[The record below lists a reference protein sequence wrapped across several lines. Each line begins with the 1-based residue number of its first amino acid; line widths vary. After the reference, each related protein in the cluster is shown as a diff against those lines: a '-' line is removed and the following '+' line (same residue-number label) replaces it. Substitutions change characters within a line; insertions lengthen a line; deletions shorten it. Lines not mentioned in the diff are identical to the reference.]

1 MSAQSTFDPPNSAV
15 AAPAER
21 WLAARVPQVFGVIAA
36 VTLVAALHASGD
48 GLWFQGDAPRHA
60 MNGVFW
66 WDLLRAMPVHPL
78 TFALRYF
85 ARYPVISPATY
96 PPLFYVIEGAAF
108 QVFGTSPFVVK
119 TLIAACSVMT
129 GVYVMAWARRWIGPR
144 AGWAGAFV
152 AFVPAMV
159 LWTNTVM
166 LNVPATAL
174 GMASLYHV
182 RRWLESDERRHLL
195 VTIVFLAALILTYY
209 QGVLV
214 APICVLWALAAPKDV
229 QRRRRRLMWV
239 GIAAVAAVVPIALA
253 AYLAPVQF
261 ARHAPGIHSF
271 MRLRTWTLY
280 PGLLP
285 QIVGVVLLTAG
296 VAGFALAW
304 RVPRLRTE
312 VAFVASWIVVL
323 MVCVSPLPAKD
334 ARYILLVA
342 PAFVLAA
349 TLGVAAVF
357 EGSTLRPG
365 WQAALLVG
373 TFALSFWS
381 ATRVVVPDVSGFREV
396 AEFTRREAPS
406 DAVLYDGRYD
416 GVFGF
421 YARAMDPL
429 FERRLVRGDK
439 LLYDYGP
446 TTTFRRV
453 EITHVNT
460 TDDVVDIV
468 EHRCGCPWIAVEMG
482 PEAPERMLRAPQ
494 RVLREALR
502 RPEFALVRSFAVH
515 AEGVDRVDVFKVVAP
530 VQNVETVDLV
540 FPAFTTRVFSNVAP
554 ITR

>member
-1 MSAQSTFDPPNSAV
+1 V
-15 AAPAER
+15 GAPLER
-21 WLAARVPQVFGVIAA
+21 SLDATALQVLGLIAA
-36 VTLVAALHASGD
+36 VASVAALHAGGD

-60 MNGVFW
+60 MNGIFW
-66 WDLLRAMPVHPL
+66 WDLLRAMPAHPL

-96 PPLFYVIEGAAF
+96 PPLFYLIEGAAF
-108 QVFGTSPFVVK
+108 HVFGTSPHVVK
-119 TLIAACSVMT
+119 TLIAAFSVMT

-152 AFVPAMV
+152 ALVPAMV

-174 GMASLYHV
+174 GIASLYHV
-182 RRWLESDERRHLL
+182 RRWLESAERRHLL
-195 VTIVFLAALILTYY
+195 LTIVVLAALILTYY

-214 APICVLWALAAPKDV
+214 VPICVLWALAASKHA
-229 QRRRRRLMWV
+229 QRRRRLMWL
-239 GIAAVAAVVPIALA
+239 GIAAVAAIVPIALA

-261 ARHAPGIHSF
+261 ARHVPAIRSLI
-271 MRLRTWTLY
+271 RLRTWTLY

-285 QIVGVVLLTAG
+285 TIVGVVLLTAG
-296 VAGFALAW
+296 VAGLALAW
-304 RVPRLRTE
+304 RVPRLRSE
-312 VAFVASWIVVL
+312 VAFVGSWIVVL
-323 MVCVSPLPAKD
+323 IVCVSPLPAKD
-334 ARYILLVA
+334 ARYILLAA

-349 TLGVAAVF
+349 TLCVAAIF
-357 EGSTLRPG
+357 EGITLRPG
-365 WQAALLVG
+365 WQAGLLAA
-373 TFALSFWS
+373 TFVLSFWS

-396 AEFTRREAPS
+396 AEFVRHEAPS
-406 DAVLYDGRYD
+406 GAVLYDGRYD

-439 LLYDYGP
+439 FLYDYGP

-460 TDDVVDIV
+460 TDEVVELI
-468 EHRCGCPWIAVEMG
+468 EHRCGCTWIAVEMG
-482 PEAPERMLRAPQ
+482 PGMVTRAPQ
-494 RVLREALR
+494 RVLREALQ
-502 RPEFALVRSFAVH
+502 RPEFALVRSFALH

-530 VQNVETVDLV
+530 VEKVDTVDLA